1 MFDIQKLV
9 GFLRRQDTVALAT
22 LVDLRGG
29 SSKRLGAR
37 AVWLREGR
45 LVGSLTAGGCVDAEA
60 SSTAPRVVESG
71 NPEVIRVEL
80 GEDELDFGM
89 SCAGTATVFVEPIEP
104 IRENLLAVLEKVR
117 IENAAGRSA
126 SVVLRLDENKNRYS
140 VVTRGETLSSLSE
153 YLVAADYSD
162 GDFSGAQLVHGD
174 ECDIFV
180 ESFSR
185 PPRLVVVGASPIADP
200 LVRLAKMVG
209 FEVVVVTSQ
218 AVENDRFSVADSVHC
233 GMPSEICST
242 LRLDSDS
249 FVVITAHDYK
259 YEVPVLRDLASKR
272 LAYLGFVAS
281 RRRGKAV
288 LKFLSTTGSD
298 LDEIAEIHV
307 PVGLDI
313 GAVTPEEIA
322 VSVTAELLAARNR
335 KEGGSMRES
344 AVLPRPAA
352 ERI

>member
-1 MFDIQKLV
+1 MFDIQRLA
-9 GFLRRQDTVALAT
+9 GLLRGDDVVALAT

-37 AVWLREGR
+37 AVWLRDGR
-45 LVGSLTAGGCVDAEA
+45 TVGSLTSGGCVDAEA
-60 SSTAPRVVESG
+60 SSTAQRVIESG
-71 NPEVIRVEL
+71 NPEVIRIEL
-80 GEDELDFGM
+80 GEDGLDFGM
-89 SCAGTATVFVEPIEP
+89 SCAGTVTVFVEPIDP

-117 IENAAGRSA
+117 VENAAGRVA
-126 SVVLRLDENKNRYS
+126 SVALRLDAGENRYS
-140 VVTRGETLSSLSE
+140 VVTQGTTESNLPE
-153 YLVAADYSD
+153 YLVDT
-162 GDFSGAQLVHGD
+162 DFSEARLVRTA
-174 ECDIFV
+174 ESEIFI

-200 LVRLAKMVG
+200 LVRLGKMVG

-218 AVENDRFSVADSVHC
+218 AVEDDRFASADSVHC
-233 GMPSEICST
+233 GMPSEICSA
-242 LRLDSDS
+242 LKLDSDS

-259 YEVPVLRDLASKR
+259 YEVPVLRDLASKK

-288 LKFLSTTGSD
+288 LDFLGTTGSD

-322 VSVTAELLAARNR
+322 VSITADLLAVRNR
-335 KEGGSMRES
+335 RDGGSMRGSFPLPLPES
-344 AVLPRPAA
+344 
-352 ERI
+352 ERV